1 MKIAVLNG
9 SPKGDV
15 SVTMQYVNYLQKEF
29 THHDF
34 VIHNTAQRI
43 RKLEKDGKAFQ
54 EVMDDVKSA
63 DIVLWAFPLYY
74 CLVCSQYKRFIE
86 LIFERGAREYPLF
99 QPCRGVWQCA
109 PAIHIKNL

>member
-15 SVTMQYVNYLQKEF
+15 SVTMQYVNYLQKKF
-29 THHDF
+29 TYHDF
-34 VIHNTAQRI
+34 VIHNTAQRV

-99 QPCRGVWQCA
+99 QPCRGVWQFA